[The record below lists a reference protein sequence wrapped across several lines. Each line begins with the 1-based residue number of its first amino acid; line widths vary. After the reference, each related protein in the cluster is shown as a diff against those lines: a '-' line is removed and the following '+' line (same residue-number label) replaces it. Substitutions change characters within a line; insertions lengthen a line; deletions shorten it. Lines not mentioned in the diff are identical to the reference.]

1 MQRRG
6 ANLSLGVTTLL
17 HEAYLDISAREGVRF
32 VDRDR
37 FMGYAAKAM
46 RGLIIDYA
54 RSRQALKRGG
64 DFEIT
69 SLEGISDEEAVDPRE
84 LSKISDA
91 LDALAETD
99 AVLAELVDL
108 KFFGGFSF
116 EEIAAMRGISVRTL
130 KRQWEKARVYL
141 HHTIQDDLTLA

>member
-1 MQRRG
+1 M
-6 ANLSLGVTTLL
+6 A
-17 HEAYLDISAREGVRF
+17 
-32 VDRDR
+32 
-37 FMGYAAKAM
+37 YAAKAM

-69 SLEGISDEEAVDPRE
+69 SLEGISVEEAVDPHE